1 MYPCTL
7 YVKEGVTG
15 KSAGCP
21 AFLPIGRGGEG
32 GNGLPQWSQSRPYDH
47 ICISRKPRPQG
58 GELYFLPALLPIPF
72 DWSLPEFAADKA
84 KRKMKVI
91 LKDASGKTLG
101 SDVSNKVF
109 RIKIGSVE

>member
-21 AFLPIGRGGEG
+21 AFLPIGR
-32 GNGLPQWSQSRPYDH
+32 
-47 ICISRKPRPQG
+47 G

-84 KRKMKVI
+84 KRKMNVI
-91 LKDASGKTLG
+91 LKDASGKT
-101 SDVSNKVF
+101 
-109 RIKIGSVE
+109 